1 MREIINVKF
10 EHKKG
15 CTRIMCTPLDKNLAS
30 RPFDSELM
38 NNFFG

>member
-15 CTRIMCTPLDKNLAS
+15 VHKMCTPLDKNLAS